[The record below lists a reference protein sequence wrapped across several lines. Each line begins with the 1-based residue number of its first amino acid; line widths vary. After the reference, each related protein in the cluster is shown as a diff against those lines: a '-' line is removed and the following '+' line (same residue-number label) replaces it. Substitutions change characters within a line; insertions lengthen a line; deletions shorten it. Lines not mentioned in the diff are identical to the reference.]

1 MKRFRLLL
9 CFIALSVFTSLTAFA
24 QGGHFVFDAANLLDA
39 QTEQK
44 LESLLTS
51 FERQTSI
58 EIAVDIPASLNE
70 NVIEDYAVTRF
81 EQLGV
86 GKKGKDN
93 GLLFVIAPHER
104 KTRIEVGYG
113 LEGVIN
119 DSLAG
124 RILDNAVIPS
134 FKQGD
139 FESGVVQG
147 TLGIIDVLNKKL
159 ELNFTFSGNIPQSK
173 KADVPWPFKILLG
186 LFFLYMLIKHPRLLL
201 FLLLTSG
208 GNRSGGGRGFGGGFG
223 GFGGGLSGGGGSS
236 RGW

>member
-1 MKRFRLLL
+1 MLRLFLFL
-9 CFIALSVFTSLTAFA
+9 FFLNLFTSLPAFA

-39 QTEQK
+39 KTEQE
-44 LESLLTS
+44 LEILLTS
-51 FERQTSI
+51 FERKTSI

-70 NVIEDYAVTRF
+70 NVIDDYAVTRF

-93 GLLFVIAPHER
+93 GLLFVIAPNEK

-124 RILDNAVIPS
+124 RILDNAVIPF
-134 FKQGD
+134 FKKGE
-139 FESGVVQG
+139 FGNGVVQG
-147 TLGIIDVLNKKL
+147 TLSIIDVLNTKM
-159 ELNFTFSGNIPQSK
+159 ELNFKFSGEVPQVK
-173 KADVPWPFKILLG
+173 KNSLPWPFKILFG
-186 LFFLYMLIKHPRLLL
+186 LFFLYMFIKHPRLL
-201 FLLLTSG
+201 FFILLASG
-208 GNRSGGGRGFGGGFG
+208 GRGGGGGQGFGGGFG
-223 GFGGGLSGGGGSS
+223 GFGGGMSGGGGSS